1 MISSL
6 LSKCPYTAPGL
17 SPASRQMSCMEV
29 WWNPCRAKPLGEVR
43 PVIDA
48 GGLFNFARE
57 SGMIA
62 K

>member
-1 MISSL
+1 LI
-6 LSKCPYTAPGL
+6 
-17 SPASRQMSCMEV
+17 
-29 WWNPCRAKPLGEVR
+29 KPLGEVR

-48 GGLFNFARE
+48 GGLFNFARQ